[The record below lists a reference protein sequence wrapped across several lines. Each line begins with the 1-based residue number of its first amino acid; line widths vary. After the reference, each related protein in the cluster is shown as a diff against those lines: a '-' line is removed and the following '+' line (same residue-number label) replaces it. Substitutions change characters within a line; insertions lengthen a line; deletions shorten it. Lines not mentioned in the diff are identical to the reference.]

1 MRPVRVL
8 LGPTRR
14 LLISPD
20 GALNLIPFAALVDE
34 RNQYLVER
42 YSIGY
47 LTSGRDLLRLQ
58 VPRQSKS
65 EPLIV
70 ADPAFGAMAG
80 AEIQL
85 AANVRRSFTR
95 HQTRGPLKNFS
106 EAYFEP
112 LPETGR
118 EARDIKKLLPQATV
132 LTKDQANETALK
144 KLSAPRILHIATHG
158 FFLQDEEASVEKT
171 RSLSLFG
178 GASDLRGSD
187 WAAKIENPLLRSG
200 LALAGFNQHKSGD
213 DDGALTALEAAG
225 LDLWGTKLVVLS
237 ACDTGVG
244 EVKNGEGV
252 YGLRRALVLAG
263 SESQVMS
270 LWKVSDYVTR
280 LWMTDYYK
288 GLKQGQGRGEALRQV
303 QLKMLKG
310 REFRHPFYWASF
322 IQSGEWANLDGQR

>member
-1 MRPVRVL
+1 
-8 LGPTRR
+8 
-14 LLISPD
+14 
-20 GALNLIPFAALVDE
+20 
-34 RNQYLVER
+34 
-42 YSIGY
+42 

-70 ADPAFGAMAG
+70 ADPAFDTIAG
-80 AEIQL
+80 AETQL
-85 AANVRRSFTR
+85 AANIRHPSTR
-95 HQTRGPLKNFS
+95 QQTSGPLNNFS
-106 EAYFEP
+106 ESYFEP

-118 EARDIKKLLPQATV
+118 EARAIKGLMPQATV
-132 LTKDQANETALK
+132 LTKDQAIEAALK
-144 KLSAPRILHIATHG
+144 KVRAPSILHIATHG

-171 RSLSLFG
+171 RGLSFFG
-178 GASDLRGSD
+178 GASDLRGNN

-200 LALAGFNQHKSGD
+200 LALAGINQHKAGD

-225 LDLWGTKLVVLS
+225 MDLWGTKLVVLS

-270 LWKVSDYVTR
+270 LWKISDYVTR
-280 LWMTDYYK
+280 LLMTDYYT
-288 GLKQGQGRGEALRQV
+288 GLKQGQGRSEALRQV
-303 QLKMLKG
+303 QLKMLRSKG
-310 REFRHPFYWASF
+310 RRHPFYWASF